1 MLDLGTQGNSVRLLA
16 HHETTEQ
23 ILRCP
28 HRQEI
33 EPLQKSFGK
42 VIKQIYNCIPQ
53 EETIIIPG
61 EEKESDFRVTKIP
74 YSKCLVLNK
83 KLQSAHAHTY
93 THSHRSMAQSQKE
106 NIIHSGRPG
115 IEHTKQRL
123 EIDSFK
129 YAQRVEGNH

>member
-1 MLDLGTQGNSVRLLA
+1 MPSSQQK
-16 HHETTEQ
+16 TT
-23 ILRCP
+23 
-28 HRQEI
+28 
-33 EPLQKSFGK
+33 
-42 VIKQIYNCIPQ
+42 
-53 EETIIIPG
+53 
-61 EEKESDFRVTKIP
+61 
-74 YSKCLVLNK
+74 KCTCT
-83 KLQSAHAHTY
+83 HTH